1 MTLSLDIE
9 RISSSPGWLGLSEIF
24 EMIKKRIRFTGGKQ
38 AKVKTGLLHGFYLF
52 IFLVP
57 FGNSLLT
64 EGIFANDGFR
74 SRAGLAKA
82 HVILCDDTELIFCVR
97 NKASDRVHGGG
108 DLGFVV
114 SDPLVSGRLLAF
126 NVVACNSRATI
137 IFRSRP

>member
-1 MTLSLDIE
+1 MVFI
-9 RISSSPGWLGLSEIF
+9 
-24 EMIKKRIRFTGGKQ
+24 
-38 AKVKTGLLHGFYLF
+38 YLF
-52 IFLVP
+52 FWSRLET
-57 FGNSLLT
+57 LLT